1 MDNSKPIQT
10 ADALLD
16 DLQSIRELLADG
28 LEPPLLTEQVS
39 VEDIP
44 VLSDIVASAPAG
56 PAPVQPDTAF
66 AIASESELRK
76 TVRQAIGRDN
86 EINRLDTE
94 LRAAAQLLLQDVV
107 DEFVPQIE
115 SELRRRLQDHLDQ
128 LLPPR
133 R

>member
-44 VLSDIVASAPAG
+44 VLSDIVASAPVG
-56 PAPVQPDTAF
+56 PAPVQTDTAF